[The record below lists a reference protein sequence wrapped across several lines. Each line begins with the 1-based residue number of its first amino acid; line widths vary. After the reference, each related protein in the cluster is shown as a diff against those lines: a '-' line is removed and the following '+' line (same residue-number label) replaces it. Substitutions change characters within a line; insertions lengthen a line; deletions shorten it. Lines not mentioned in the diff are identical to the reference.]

1 MHDIDRTLAELDE
14 ADAYEGDFGEII
26 DELNDAAGETDSES
40 PFSEQEE
47 TDLAAEL
54 LTISSEEELDHFLG
68 GLMKRAWRG
77 ARRLGSAALQ
87 AARPLGGM
95 LRNIAKQHLPSLGRV
110 AGMAF
115 GPLGGTIGG
124 ALGKA
129 IGNALES
136 ELDEAEDRELEMARR
151 FVRVAGSAARGA
163 VGGSQYGLEPSN
175 AARRALLRAARR
187 HLPGMAGGGAIE
199 SSSPHGARSG
209 RWIRRGRK
217 IILLGV

>member
-14 ADAYEGDFGEII
+14 TDAHEGEDEVI
-26 DELNDAAGETDSES
+26 DELNADAGETDQES

-47 TDLAAEL
+47 ADLAAEL
-54 LTISSEEELDHFLG
+54 MTISSEEELDHFLG
-68 GLMKRAWRG
+68 GLMKRAFRG
-77 ARRLGSAALQ
+77 VKRLGASALQ

-110 AGMAF
+110 AGLAF
-115 GPLGGTIGG
+115 GPLGGTVGG
-124 ALGKA
+124 ALGNA

-136 ELDEAEDRELEMARR
+136 ELEDNEDREMEMARR

-163 VGGSQYGLEPSN
+163 TRSPYGADPRRV
-175 AARRALLRAARR
+175 ARRALVRAARR
-187 HLPGMAGGGAIE
+187 HLPGMASGAIE
-199 SSSPHGARSG
+199 PTSGPGARSG

-217 IILLGV
+217 IILLGL

>member
-14 ADAYEGDFGEII
+14 ADAYEGDFGEVI

-95 LRNIAKQHLPSLGRV
+95 LRNI
-110 AGMAF
+110 
-115 GPLGGTIGG
+115 
-124 ALGKA
+124 
-129 IGNALES
+129 
-136 ELDEAEDRELEMARR
+136 
-151 FVRVAGSAARGA
+151 
-163 VGGSQYGLEPSN
+163 
-175 AARRALLRAARR
+175 
-187 HLPGMAGGGAIE
+187 
-199 SSSPHGARSG
+199 
-209 RWIRRGRK
+209 
-217 IILLGV
+217 